1 MPGCQVAVRRQQCD
15 RKGLAC
21 CVGAGDR
28 RHGRCGG
35 FGRRRR
41 NLLNEVPVVFPDL
54 RISSAS
60 PPLVD
65 VVARLEIAHHHVAVV
80 RVGIG
85 LLPRSRVRSVLIWIW
100 ALTPLTVAVGALG
113 VTEAGQLGSSLSFVG
128 FLVLASL
135 LPWAGL
141 SLLPYH
147 LVRRLRQRQFGV
159 GSRNGS

>member
-1 MPGCQVAVRRQQCD
+1 MFDKLITQEVWH
-15 RKGLAC
+15 LALLTV
-21 CVGAGDR
+21 VGGA
-28 RHGRCGG
+28 
-35 FGRRRR
+35 
-41 NLLNEVPVVFPDL
+41 
-54 RISSAS
+54 A
-60 PPLVD
+60 
-65 VVARLEIAHHHVAVV
+65 
-80 RVGIG
+80 IG
-85 LLPRSRVRSVLIWIW
+85 LLPRPRVRSVLFLIW